1 MEDGMSVGE
10 TEGLQASQSARR
22 RSRLNQHNGRGNGMK
37 EMEIGIKRHDANWDF
52 HDANWDFHFSE
63 WRQKPKAL
71 NTKDKVQQILNR
83 GAGHTN
89 KELAKK
95 WPNPFP
101 NPLAHPP
108 PFTLYVRAA

>member
-1 MEDGMSVGE
+1 
-10 TEGLQASQSARR
+10 
-22 RSRLNQHNGRGNGMK
+22 MK
-37 EMEIGIKRHDANWDF
+37 EMEIGIKR

-108 PFTLYVRAA
+108 PSLSM